1 MLLKRSDVISSS
13 EVTNFNPA
21 LRPLSSPS
29 ANRAEVVRPAKID
42 PIGEIENA
50 QLGIEHLQPGEYFL
64 ASTIRPRMAALAT
77 AMRAPSGKPGGDA
90 ARFGQQMLHRAA
102 YSGVEVAEDADG
114 REWVSS
120 PALQPPT

>member
-1 MLLKRSDVISSS
+1 MLLKRQRRHQFLQATS
-13 EVTNFNPA
+13 FNPA

-29 ANRAEVVRPAKID
+29 ANRAEVIRPAKID

-64 ASTIRPRMAALAT
+64 ASTICPRIAALAT
-77 AMRAPSGKPGGDA
+77 AMRAPSGKPGGDT

-114 REWVSS
+114 CKAV
-120 PALQPPT
+120 